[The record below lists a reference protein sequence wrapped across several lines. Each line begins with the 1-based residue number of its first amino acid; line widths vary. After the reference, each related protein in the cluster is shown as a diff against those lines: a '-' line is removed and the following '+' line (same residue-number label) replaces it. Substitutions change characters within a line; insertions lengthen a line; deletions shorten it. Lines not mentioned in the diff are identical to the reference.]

1 VKRDDFLH
9 NGAAAA
15 VSAPDF
21 GFGGWYNDRSIIA
34 ALFFATDEL
43 RRRFAYFKL
52 GAHFLIC
59 EVCSFRVAAKTF
71 ISFFCCTT
79 VASSSYTLRCSF
91 RNSLTN
97 ITAITPRC
105 DDSTWRNGV
114 IE

>member
-43 RRRFAYFKL
+43 RRRICLLQAGRSFLNLRGLLFQGCRENLHILFLLHDSGFQFLHFAMLFQEL
-52 GAHFLIC
+52 V
-59 EVCSFRVAAKTF
+59 E
-71 ISFFCCTT
+71 
-79 VASSSYTLRCSF
+79 
-91 RNSLTN
+91 
-97 ITAITPRC
+97 
-105 DDSTWRNGV
+105 
-114 IE
+114 